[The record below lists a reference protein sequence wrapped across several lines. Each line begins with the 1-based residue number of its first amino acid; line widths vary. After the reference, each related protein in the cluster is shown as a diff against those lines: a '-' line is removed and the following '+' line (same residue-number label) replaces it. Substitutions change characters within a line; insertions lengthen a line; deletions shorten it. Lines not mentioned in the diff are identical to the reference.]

1 MPRQAYFTV
10 ATYIH
15 RRNFSEDG
23 GPDSGPPLFESI
35 KSEILP
41 LKRVMQNCRV
51 QTAM

>member
-1 MPRQAYFTV
+1 MSRQAYFTV

-23 GPDSGPPLFESI
+23 GPDPQFFESI

-41 LKRVMQNCRV
+41 LKQVMQTCRV
-51 QTAM
+51 KL